1 MGTVIVLVA
10 ILFVFFVRDVQLL
23 AAEPRGGFLMWS
35 SLYGALNVI
44 YLMSAIAILASAG
57 AHSPLQV
64 IHTSPFWLVSVVWHC
79 LIWLFCLGL
88 NRSGRSN
95 LCWLAALLPT
105 PVLLVSMA
113 TGTLL
118 LSHSTASIG
127 AVPLS
132 LVVALSWC
140 SAVAFAV
147 SRIQAVATAAEG
159 RFAIDFA
166 GMANTTALILVP
178 MSEIFRGL

>member
-23 AAEPRGGFLMWS
+23 AAAPRGSFLMWS
-35 SLYGALNVI
+35 SLYGALNAI
-44 YLMSAIAILASAG
+44 YLMSATAILASAG
-57 AHSPLQV
+57 AYSPLHM

-95 LCWLAALLPT
+95 LCWLAALFPT

-118 LSHSTASIG
+118 PSNSTASIG
-127 AVPLS
+127 TVSLS
-132 LVVALSWC
+132 LAVALCWC
-140 SAVAFAV
+140 SAVVFVA
-147 SRIQAVATAAEG
+147 SRIQSVATAAEA

-178 MSEIFRGL
+178 MSEIFPGF